1 MFVEFDDVIFATR
14 ALQDMYGN
22 TIGGLVKG
30 GIRLS
35 YSKVR
40 LTLSFYPSQHSE
52 ALLKL
57 ILLASITLG
66 LHRIHSVS
74 ERECRQVLDH
84 RD

>member
-35 YSKVR
+35 YSKVSSMCIASECMSGFPNP
-40 LTLSFYPSQHSE
+40 LLFVLPVIEPSGR
-52 ALLKL
+52 
-57 ILLASITLG
+57 AS
-66 LHRIHSVS
+66 RN
-74 ERECRQVLDH
+74 R
-84 RD
+84 